1 MADPTLSRQTDPR
14 IAHLDMDA
22 FYASVEL
29 LRRPKL
35 RGRPIVIA
43 GRAPKV
49 LRIDASMRG
58 VVTTANYDARVFGV
72 RSAMSLAEVAQR
84 CPDCL
89 VVPIDFEEYRRLSRM
104 FKAVI
109 RSFTAQVEDR
119 GIDEVYIDLTNAP
132 GVETARGWAVAG
144 RIKDAIFEAT
154 GLTCS
159 IGLSPN
165 KLISKIASDLEKPNG
180 LTIIEAQEIPTRIW
194 PLAAKKING
203 VGPKANERLVNLNIE
218 TIGDLARQSQDF
230 LIEHFG
236 RNYGIWLFESARG
249 IDHRSVV
256 TFSEPKSR
264 SEETTFDRKLH
275 PQRDWT
281 QIARVIASQAESVAQ
296 GLDRRQYLAR
306 TVGVKVRF
314 DDFRIVTR
322 DVTMREVNADPVS
335 FRRAA
340 FEALARV
347 PMDRPIRLLGVRASQ
362 LEHAAQ
368 RQRTALQGQ
377 TNSRQLQAS
386 DQGHATSQT
395 ATSQTSS
402 LRPPPAQ
409 ILDLFSE
416 QQME

>member
-1 MADPTLSRQTDPR
+1 VADLDRSTQHHRR

-43 GRAPKV
+43 GRHPKV

-58 VVTTANYDARVFGV
+58 VTTTANYEARKYGV
-72 RSAMSLAEVAQR
+72 KSAMSLAEVAQR

-89 VVPIDFEEYRRLSRM
+89 VVPVDFDEYRRLSRM

-109 RSFTAQVEDR
+109 RSFTSQMEDR
-119 GIDEVYIDLTNAP
+119 GIDEVYLDLS
-132 GVETARGWAVAG
+132 EVAG
-144 RIKDAIFEAT
+144 IEEERGLALARKIKESVLDAT

-180 LTIIEAQEIPTRIW
+180 LTLIEAFEIPNKIW
-194 PLAAKKING
+194 PLAVNKING
-203 VGPKANERLVNLNIE
+203 VGPKANERLAKLGIA
-218 TIGDLARQSQDF
+218 TIGELAQKP
-230 LIEHFG
+230 LELLHEHFG
-236 RNYGIWLFESARG
+236 RNYGQWLYESARG
-249 IDHRSVV
+249 LDQREVV

-275 PQRDWT
+275 PQRDWI
-281 QIARVIASQAESVAQ
+281 QIARVISAQAESVAR
-296 GLDRRQYLAR
+296 GLDRRQYLAK

-314 DDFRIVTR
+314 DDFRIITR
-322 DVTMREVNADPVS
+322 DVSMREPNADPVM

-340 FEALARV
+340 SEALARV
-347 PMDRPIRLLGVRASQ
+347 ALERPVRLLGVRASQ
-362 LEHAAQ
+362 LEHSGQ
-368 RQRTALQGQ
+368 RQRPVTEPREAG
-377 TNSRQLQAS
+377 NDANIGANAS
-386 DQGHATSQT
+386 TEPKSGLDTTG
-395 ATSQTSS
+395 
-402 LRPPPAQ
+402 
-409 ILDLFSE
+409 DLFS
-416 QQME
+416 

>member
-1 MADPTLSRQTDPR
+1 MAELDRSTAPDRR

-43 GRAPKV
+43 GHHPKV

-58 VVTTANYDARVFGV
+58 VTTTANYEARKYGV

-89 VVPIDFEEYRRLSRM
+89 VVAVDFDEYRRLSRM

-109 RSFTAQVEDR
+109 RSFTSQMEDR
-119 GIDEVYIDLTNAP
+119 GIDEVYLDLS
-132 GVETARGWAVAG
+132 AVAG
-144 RIKDAIFEAT
+144 VTQERGLTLSRRIQQAVFDAT

-180 LTIIEAQEIPTRIW
+180 LTLIEAFEIPDKIW
-194 PLAAKKING
+194 PLAVNKING
-203 VGPKANERLVNLNIE
+203 VGPKANERLANLGIT
-218 TIGDLARQSQDF
+218 TIGELAQKPLDLLHA
-230 LIEHFG
+230 HFG
-236 RNYGIWLFESARG
+236 RNYGQWLFESARG
-249 IDHRSVV
+249 LDQREVV

-264 SEETTFDRKLH
+264 SEETTFERKLH
-275 PQRDWT
+275 PQRDWI
-281 QIARVIASQAESVAQ
+281 QIARIVSAQAESVAR
-296 GLDRRQYLAR
+296 GLDRRQYLAK

-322 DVTMREVNADPVS
+322 DVSMREPNADPVL

-340 FEALARV
+340 SEALARV
-347 PMDRPIRLLGVRASQ
+347 ALERPIRLLGVRASQ
-362 LEHAAQ
+362 LEHSGQ
-368 RQRTALQGQ
+368 RQRPAAEQRE
-377 TNSRQLQAS
+377 SAD
-386 DQGHATSQT
+386 DQGKQRNANT
-395 ATSQTSS
+395 
-402 LRPPPAQ
+402 AQ
-409 ILDLFSE
+409 IPGQDTTGDLFS
-416 QQME
+416 

>member
-1 MADPTLSRQTDPR
+1 LTLSLIERSSTRERR

-43 GRAPKV
+43 GRQPKV
-49 LRIDASMRG
+49 LRIDPSMRG
-58 VVTTANYDARVFGV
+58 VTTTANYEARKFGV
-72 RSAMSLAEVAQR
+72 RSAMSLSEVAQR

-89 VVPIDFEEYRRLSRM
+89 VVPVDFDEYRRLSRM
-104 FKAVI
+104 FKTVI
-109 RSFTAQVEDR
+109 RSFTEQMEDR
-119 GIDEVYIDLTNAP
+119 GIDEVYLDLTEVA
-132 GVETARGWAVAG
+132 GVEEARGVGLAQKIKNAVL
-144 RIKDAIFEAT
+144 EAT

-180 LTIIEAQEIPTRIW
+180 LTLIEAHEIPEKIW
-194 PLAAKKING
+194 PLAANKING
-203 VGPKANERLVNLNIE
+203 VGPKANLRLANLGIN
-218 TIGDLARQSQDF
+218 TIGEIAQQSLEF
-230 LIEHFG
+230 LIENFG
-236 RNYGIWLFESARG
+236 GNYGHWLFESARG
-249 IDHRSVV
+249 IDHREVV

-275 PQRDWT
+275 PKRDWI
-281 QIARVIASQAESVAQ
+281 QIARMISAQAESVAR
-296 GLDRRQYLAR
+296 GLDRRQYLAK

-322 DVTMREVNADPVS
+322 DVSMREPNADPVL

-340 FEALARV
+340 SEALARV
-347 PMDRPIRLLGVRASQ
+347 ALDRPIRLLGVRASS

-368 RQRTALQGQ
+368 RQRTGSEHGDNAKPAAPTLD
-377 TNSRQLQAS
+377 RP
-386 DQGHATSQT
+386 DEPKR
-395 ATSQTSS
+395 S
-402 LRPPPAQ
+402 LDTTG
-409 ILDLFSE
+409 DLFN
-416 QQME
+416 

>member
-1 MADPTLSRQTDPR
+1 MSNFVAPSERNIQEDRR

-43 GRAPKV
+43 GRQPKV
-49 LRIDASMRG
+49 LRIDPGMRG
-58 VVTTANYDARVFGV
+58 VTTTANYEARKYGV

-89 VVPIDFEEYRRLSRM
+89 VVPIDFDEYRRLSRM

-109 RSFTAQVEDR
+109 RSFTSQMEDR
-119 GIDEVYIDLTNAP
+119 GIDEVYLDLSEVA
-132 GVETARGWAVAG
+132 GVEAQRGLVLAQNIKQAVF
-144 RIKDAIFEAT
+144 DAT

-180 LTIIEAQEIPTRIW
+180 LTLIEARDIPDKIW
-194 PLAAKKING
+194 PLAANKING
-203 VGPKANERLVNLNIE
+203 VGPKANERLANLGIAS
-218 TIGDLARQSQDF
+218 IGQLAQQPLDL

-236 RNYGIWLFESARG
+236 RNYGQWLFDSARG
-249 IDHRSVV
+249 IDTREVV

-275 PQRDWT
+275 PQRDWG
-281 QIARVIASQAESVAQ
+281 QIARIISAQAESVAR
-296 GLDRRQYLAR
+296 GLDRRQYLAK

-322 DVTMREVNADPVS
+322 DVSMREPNADPVM

-340 FEALARV
+340 SEALARV
-347 PMDRPIRLLGVRASQ
+347 ALERPVRLLGVRASQ
-362 LEHAAQ
+362 LEHSGQ
-368 RQRTALQGQ
+368 RHKTSPEPVVNPTSAEPNANLEK
-377 TNSRQLQAS
+377 S
-386 DQGHATSQT
+386 DGRDTT
-395 ATSQTSS
+395 G
-402 LRPPPAQ
+402 
-409 ILDLFSE
+409 DLFA
-416 QQME
+416 

>member
-1 MADPTLSRQTDPR
+1 MAELECRTLQDRR

-43 GRAPKV
+43 GRQPKV
-49 LRIDASMRG
+49 LRVDASMRG
-58 VVTTANYDARVFGV
+58 VTTTANYEARKYGV

-89 VVPIDFEEYRRLSRM
+89 VVPVDFDEYRRLSRM

-109 RSFTAQVEDR
+109 RSFTSQMEDR
-119 GIDEVYIDLTNAP
+119 GIDEVYLDLS
-132 GVETARGWAVAG
+132 AVAG
-144 RIKDAIFEAT
+144 VEKERGLVLSLQIKQAVFDAT

-180 LTIIEAQEIPTRIW
+180 LTLIEAFEIADRIW
-194 PLAAKKING
+194 PLAVSKING
-203 VGPKANERLVNLNIE
+203 VGPKANERLANLGIA
-218 TIGDLARQSQDF
+218 TIGDLAQRP
-230 LIEHFG
+230 LEVLHEHFG
-236 RNYGIWLFESARG
+236 RNYGQWLFESARG
-249 IDHRSVV
+249 LDQREVV

-264 SEETTFDRKLH
+264 SEETTFERKLH
-275 PQRDWT
+275 PQRDWI
-281 QIARVIASQAESVAQ
+281 QIARFVSAQAESVARS
-296 GLDRRQYLAR
+296 LDRRQYLAK

-322 DVTMREVNADPVS
+322 DVSMREPNADPVM

-340 FEALARV
+340 SEALARV
-347 PMDRPIRLLGVRASQ
+347 ALERPIRLLGVRASQ
-362 LEHAAQ
+362 LEHAGQ
-368 RQRTALQGQ
+368 RQRPSVEPRESGDNENELPGASTEQKPGQ
-377 TNSRQLQAS
+377 DTT
-386 DQGHATSQT
+386 G
-395 ATSQTSS
+395 
-402 LRPPPAQ
+402 
-409 ILDLFSE
+409 DLFS
-416 QQME
+416 

>member
-1 MADPTLSRQTDPR
+1 VADLDRSTPHDRR

-43 GRAPKV
+43 GRHPKV

-58 VVTTANYDARVFGV
+58 VTTTANYEARKYGV

-89 VVPIDFEEYRRLSRM
+89 VVPIDFDEYRRLSRM

-109 RSFTAQVEDR
+109 RSFTSQMEDR
-119 GIDEVYIDLTNAP
+119 GIDEVYLDLS
-132 GVETARGWAVAG
+132 EVAG
-144 RIKDAIFEAT
+144 IEEERGLALSRKIKQSVFEAT

-180 LTIIEAQEIPTRIW
+180 LTLIEAFEIPDKIW
-194 PLAAKKING
+194 PLAVNKING
-203 VGPKANERLVNLNIE
+203 VGPKANERLANLGIT
-218 TIGDLARQSQDF
+218 TIGELAQRP
-230 LIEHFG
+230 LEHFG
-236 RNYGIWLFESARG
+236 RNYGQWLFESARG
-249 IDHRSVV
+249 LDQREVV

-264 SEETTFDRKLH
+264 SEETTFERKLH
-275 PQRDWT
+275 PQRDWI
-281 QIARVIASQAESVAQ
+281 QIARIISAQAESVAR
-296 GLDRRQYLAR
+296 GLDRRQYLAK

-322 DVTMREVNADPVS
+322 DVSMREPNADPVM

-340 FEALARV
+340 SEALARV
-347 PMDRPIRLLGVRASQ
+347 ALERPVRLLGVRASQ
-362 LEHAAQ
+362 LEHSGQ
-368 RQRTALQGQ
+368 RQRPVTEQREAGDEENTGANTRAEQKSGLDTTG
-377 TNSRQLQAS
+377 
-386 DQGHATSQT
+386 
-395 ATSQTSS
+395 
-402 LRPPPAQ
+402 
-409 ILDLFSE
+409 DLFS
-416 QQME
+416 